1 MLLPIILALAAAP
14 AVQPAPAAG
23 QPGQPNTFIIHR
35 PIVAEPVAARDAT
48 DGLFADLHP
57 DHERDRQREDD
68 EDVAIEHAFDEAV
81 DQARSIVR
89 DDRR

>member
-1 MLLPIILALAAAP
+1 
-14 AVQPAPAAG
+14 
-23 QPGQPNTFIIHR
+23 
-35 PIVAEPVAARDAT
+35 VAEPVAARDAT

-68 EDVAIEHAFDEAV
+68 EDVAIERAFDEAV